1 MNNNTKS
8 RRLHPRRAS
17 FVEPTARPKR
27 ERYGDNLPKV
37 GRSGPA
43 ISKHINNVPT
53 WGP

>member
-8 RRLHPRRAS
+8 RKI
-17 FVEPTARPKR
+17 FQTYGGDEPPKR
-27 ERYGDNLPKV
+27 QQRKRFGDNLPKV

-43 ISKHINNVPT
+43 ISKHINNKPT